1 MPPVRYLRRVKAL
14 LRHGGLLVMLAG
26 HASYACT
33 DSPLTVMLQGDD
45 IASIAKAITDAG
57 GTVTHQLPIVNA
69 IGATLL
75 RPQLDRVTDT
85 TTGITRVIDDL
96 AWEPD
101 TPLLTQDGCG
111 LVGSIELH
119 WSRSEAT
126 WELFN
131 KGDEALTLDRLT
143 LELND
148 GIPALLTAAVDERPL
163 ELQQTTTPEGGRQLA
178 LQQTIGAGEYLR
190 ISLTFAIPPD
200 NQDTLRKAISL
211 RASAGADCETR
222 LPPRYDDYA
231 RDSYFA
237 EVSGAAKLHSHGITG
252 KGVTVAVLDSGLWED
267 NSELALNTHGEHRV
281 IARFDAIKGTEV
293 DVAFD
298 ESGHG
303 THMTSVLARSAPVTR
318 PGATNPS
325 YRGIAPDTSIV
336 VVKAFG
342 ESGEAGF
349 LDLIRGVQWIVDNR
363 ERFNIK
369 VLNLSFAARPR
380 WPYWEDP
387 VNQALMRA
395 WQAGIFIAAAAGN
408 EGPEPMTVG
417 SPGNLPYLMT
427 VGAFT
432 DSWTENTRDDDYI
445 PDFSSRG
452 PTPTGHIKPDLV
464 APGGHMAGYVRP
476 GSTLEK
482 QFPEYVLGTG
492 EFVMTGSSQATAVV
506 SGLAALMLQLE
517 PELSNNNLKCMLI
530 TSAEPAISEDGRLA
544 YSPFTQGE
552 GRASVLRAITI
563 GDKSCEQNLLNLEE
577 DITGRDHYQGP
588 AVFSDQAPPSLP
600 GAETLVAE
608 PPTQEGPVP
617 GLRWGI
623 REHLERLDSQ
633 PPTYPINWP
642 LRFEVEQERMR
653 KVAEQTP

>member
-1 MPPVRYLRRVKAL
+1 MPVRFPRSVKAG
-14 LRHGGLLVMLAG
+14 LRYGGLLAMLATPSS
-26 HASYACT
+26 HANDDA
-33 DSPLTVMLQGDD
+33 PLLVMLQGDD
-45 IASIAKAITDAG
+45 IAKIAEAVTRAG
-57 GTVTHQLPIVNA
+57 GTVTHRLPIISG
-69 IGATLL
+69 IGATLM
-75 RPQLDRVTDT
+75 RAQLDQVTAT
-85 TTGITRVIDDL
+85 TGGITRVIDDL

-101 TPLLTQDGCG
+101 TPLLIQDGCG
-111 LVGSIELH
+111 LVGSIELR
-119 WSRSEAT
+119 WSGAEAT
-126 WELFN
+126 WVLFN
-131 KGDEALTLDRLT
+131 KGEEALTLDQLT
-143 LELND
+143 LDLSND
-148 GIPALLTAAVDERPL
+148 AAALLTASIDGRPL
-163 ELQQTTTPEGGRQLA
+163 EMQQTTTPEGAQRLAMRQA
-178 LQQTIGAGEYLR
+178 IAAGEQRR
-190 ISLTFAIPPD
+190 ISLTFTIPPN
-200 NQDTLRKAISL
+200 NQPDIRNTISL
-211 RASAGADCETR
+211 SASAGFECETH
-222 LPPRYDDYA
+222 LPPRYENYA
-231 RDSYFA
+231 QDSYFA
-237 EVSGAAKLHSHGITG
+237 EVSGATRLHSHGITG

-267 NSELALNTHGEHRV
+267 NPELALNTRGQHRV
-281 IARFDAIKGTEV
+281 VARFDAIKGSEV

-303 THMTSVLARSAPVTR
+303 THMTSVLARSGPVTR
-318 PGATNPS
+318 PGAIKPG
-325 YRGIAPDTSIV
+325 YRGIAPDASIV

-363 ERFNIK
+363 ERLNIK

-432 DSWTENTRDDDYI
+432 DSWTEDTRDDDYI

-452 PTPTGHIKPDLV
+452 PTPMGHIKPDLV
-464 APGGHMAGYVRP
+464 APGGHMAGFVRP
-476 GSTLEK
+476 GSTLET

-517 PELSNNNLKCMLI
+517 PELKNNDLKCMLI

-563 GDKSCEQNLLNLEE
+563 GAKSCEQSQLSIEK
-577 DITGRDHYQGP
+577 DIAGRDHYQGP
-588 AVFSDQAPPSLP
+588 AVFSDEAPPSLP
-600 GAETLVAE
+600 GAETLIAE
-608 PPTQEGPVP
+608 PPDEEGPIP
-617 GLRWGI
+617 TLRWGI
-623 REHLERLDSQ
+623 SEHLERLDSQ
-633 PPTYPINWP
+633 PPAYPINWP
-642 LRFEVEQERMR
+642 LRFEVEQERMK